1 MFRRRPSLCHPY
13 LPVFLV
19 GLLLGI
25 APPTTK
31 TAAAPDPLPGV
42 VISHG
47 GYLLERNGCRIA
59 GYHPDT
65 PLVPASIWKIATGLH
80 ALTLLGPDFCFE
92 TRCYYGPDRTLYL
105 QGSGDPLLTSEEIAL
120 LVSRLQ
126 AAGVREIKGIV
137 LDDSA
142 FRLSTAAADGANGT
156 LNPYDVANS
165 GLAVNFNT
173 IHIIKAPDGTIR
185 SAEPQTPTLPIMA
198 VHGKR
203 LPAGTHRIN
212 ISQDQEQIW
221 RYAGELLGEHLRGQG
236 ITVNGSAR
244 PGPVPVNLMPIYR
257 HVSSTPLAE
266 AVSAMLRYSNNFIAN
281 QLFLAC
287 GAKHFGSPATWDK
300 GREAMTIFLR
310 ERVGLAPESFTVE
323 EGSGLSRKNRVTPR
337 AMLALLNAFRP
348 HAALLATNPQG
359 IMIKSG
365 TLNGVYTYAGYFP
378 GPQGPDPFV
387 LMLNQPGNH
396 RDRLLRYLEGV
407 HRGL

>member
-1 MFRRRPSLCHPY
+1 MFRQRPFLCHPY
-13 LPVFLV
+13 LLVFLA
-19 GLLLGI
+19 GLLLSIGR
-25 APPTTK
+25 PTEA
-31 TAAAPDPLPGV
+31 AAAPDRLPGV

-47 GYLLERNGCRIA
+47 GYLLERNGCQIA

-92 TRCYYGPDRTLYL
+92 TRCYYGPDQTLYL
-105 QGSGDPLLTSEEIAL
+105 QGSGDPLLTSEEVAL
-120 LVSRLQ
+120 LASRLR
-126 AAGVREIKGIV
+126 AAGVREVKKIV

-142 FRLSTAAADGANGT
+142 FRLSTAAADGASGT

-173 IHIIKAPDGTIR
+173 IHLTKAPDGAIR

-198 VHGKR
+198 VHGRK

-212 ISQDQEQIW
+212 ISQNQEEIW
-221 RYAGELLGEHLRGQG
+221 RYAAELLGEHLRGQG
-236 ITVNGSAR
+236 IAVNGSAR
-244 PGPVPVNLMPIYR
+244 PGPVPANLTPIYR

-266 AVSAMLRYSNNFIAN
+266 TVSAMLRYSNNFIAN

-287 GAKHFGSPATWDK
+287 GAKRFGSPATWDK
-300 GREAMTIFLR
+300 GRGAMTLFLR
-310 ERVGLAPESFTVE
+310 EQVGLAPKSFTVE

-359 IMIKSG
+359 IPIKSG

-378 GPQGPDPFV
+378 GPQGLDPFV
-387 LMLNQPGNH
+387 LMLNQPDNG
-396 RDRLLRYLEGV
+396 RDRLLRHLEDL
-407 HRGL
+407 HQAH

>member
-1 MFRRRPSLCHPY
+1 MFRLRPSLCHPS
-13 LPVFLV
+13 LLVFLV

-25 APPTTK
+25 GTPTK
-31 TAAAPDPLPGV
+31 TAAAPDRLPGV
-42 VISHG
+42 VSHG
-47 GYLLERNGCRIA
+47 GYLLERDGCQIA

-120 LVSRLQ
+120 LAGRLR
-126 AAGVREIKGIV
+126 AAGVREVRGIV

-142 FRLSTAAADGANGT
+142 FRLSTAAADGASGT

-173 IHIIKAPDGTIR
+173 IHLTKTPDGAIR
-185 SAEPQTPTLPIMA
+185 SAEPQTPTLPLM
-198 VHGKR
+198 VRLGKG
-203 LPAGTHRIN
+203 LPPGTHRIN
-212 ISQDQEQIW
+212 ISQNQDHIW
-221 RYAGELLGEHLRGQG
+221 RYAGELLSEHLRRQG
-236 ITVNGSAR
+236 IAVTGSVR
-244 PGPVPVNLMPIYR
+244 PGPVPVNLTPIYR
-257 HVSSTPLAE
+257 HVSTTTLAE
-266 AVSAMLRYSNNFIAN
+266 TIRAMLEYSNNFIAN

-287 GAKHFGSPATWDK
+287 GAKRFGSPATWDK
-300 GREAMTIFLR
+300 GREAMTVFLR
-310 ERVGLAPESFTVE
+310 EQVGLAPKSFTVE

-378 GPQGPDPFV
+378 GPQGLDPFV
-387 LMLNQPGNH
+387 LMLNQPRNH
-396 RDRLLRYLEGV
+396 RDQLLRHLEAA
-407 HRGL
+407 HQSR